1 MGRESYLDL
10 ETTFELFETHWNTV
24 LKLIHQH
31 SNIPKGRVKSAEDV
45 TQLVETAVASALA
58 AQASIADTYND
69 VILAKQMNIS
79 RRMNDLQNS
88 SGVPSII
95 GRATSSTMSVLE
107 PSQSNTIAELQR
119 QLALTPVTACPPAS
133 VP

>member
-1 MGRESYLDL
+1 M
-10 ETTFELFETHWNTV
+10 

-58 AQASIADTYND
+58 AQSSIADTYHD
-69 VILAKQMNIS
+69 VILAEQMNIS
-79 RRMNDLQNS
+79 RRMDYLQNS

-95 GRATSSTMSVLE
+95 GTATSSAMSALE
-107 PSQSNTIAELQR
+107 HPK
-119 QLALTPVTACPPAS
+119 
-133 VP
+133 